1 MEEWQQCRSSLCI
14 YRSALPQKT
23 VLPRAKV
30 GRPEDLTERT
40 GNSRLGPREGYKK
53 GKVNQRSTPEE
64 AEVKTE
70 SYPPPPLRS
79 SPLSQGDKVNGKR
92 KTARAGS
99 TNQRSTIS
107 QVKSEN

>member
-40 GNSRLGPREGYKK
+40 GNSRLGPREGYKN
-53 GKVNQRSTPEE
+53 GKVIHPLRFARRPCLRGTKER
-64 AEVKTE
+64 KTE
-70 SYPPPPLRS
+70 GCESRLDEPKVDDKS
-79 SPLSQGDKVNGKR
+79 SQIGKLIFPSPKKVCG
-92 KTARAGS
+92 
-99 TNQRSTIS
+99 
-107 QVKSEN
+107 